1 MSKILFLPDNY
12 EAPRGSS
19 FYMKLQEGENKF
31 RILSRPILGW
41 EDWQDKKPI
50 RFRFNEKP
58 NKPVDPKKPIKH
70 FWSMIV
76 WNYNEE
82 EIQILHLTQATIRK
96 SLEALCADSD
106 WGSPYFY
113 DLKIVKSGE
122 GMETEYALNPIPHK
136 VLHPII
142 QDRFNERRCNLE
154 ALFEN
159 EDPFSKENTV
169 FTEGVFTQDQVQL
182 VSKTCELTM
191 VLEDGDPSYK
201 DWFSK
206 RLQGHYKVSKPSA
219 LPEDI
224 YDRCLIAAKKHM
236 HEYHARQ
243 SAEFDSQ
250 GLVEG
255 VS

>member
-12 EAPRGSS
+12 EAPRGAS

-58 NKPVDPKKPIKH
+58 AKPVDPKKPIKH

-96 SLEALCADSD
+96 SLEALCSDSD

-113 DLKIVKSGE
+113 DLKILKSGE

-136 VLHPII
+136 ALHPMI
-142 QDRFNERRCNLE
+142 QDRFNERRCNLD
-154 ALFEN
+154 ALFDN
-159 EDPFSKENTV
+159 DDPFSKENTH
-169 FTEGVFTQDQVQL
+169 FTEGVFSQDQIKQEN
-182 VSKTCELTM
+182 KPCELTM
-191 VLEDGDPSYK
+191 VLEDCDPNYK
-201 DWFSK
+201 DWFNT
-206 RLQGHYKVSKPSA
+206 RLKTHYKVSKPID
-219 LPEDI
+219 LPTDI

-236 HEYHARQ
+236 DDYHTRQ
-243 SAEFDSQ
+243 RAEFDSQ
-250 GLVEG
+250 GIAEG